1 MGTEAQVVVVG
12 GTPADVEAA
21 QARVEDLERRWSR
34 FRPDSELQR
43 LNAGAGGPVRVSA
56 DTRVLVEAAI
66 DAWRDTGGRFAP
78 TVLDASRR
86 RATTVRSPPGSTRPG
101 PPDRPVR

>member
-66 DAWRDTGGRFAP
+66 DAWRDTGGRFDP
-78 TVLDASRR
+78 TVLDALE
-86 RATTVRSPPGSTRPG
+86 AGG
-101 PPDRPVR
+101 YDRPFAPRVGAPRAPRPAG